1 MMSLIIANVIC
12 IPLSIARMS
21 IPVVEAAV
29 VEVLFAVVAV
39 LALVVTVDDICGT
52 CDL

>member
-1 MMSLIIANVIC
+1 
-12 IPLSIARMS
+12 MS
-21 IPVVEAAV
+21 ISVVEAAV
-29 VEVLFAVVAV
+29 VVEVVTV